1 MEKRCSSRPSP
12 CERTKSIQIFDK
24 YRRTSNLK
32 RPLSCCAENGRSG
45 CARNLTAARSR
56 ARVDPNGLVEV
67 GETARARSHPGNAI
81 DSAIKKLARYTSIS
95 IRTET
100 ACRRRCEML
109 NAKWTRRELL
119 KDRAYA
125 AGDVGDE
132 WGLGQRR
139 VCRDG
144 WARLQL
150 RGRAQCGARHG
161 QKHR

>member
-24 YRRTSNLK
+24 YRKASSLK

-56 ARVDPNGLVEV
+56 ARVDPNGLAEV
-67 GETARARSHPGNAI
+67 GETARARSHPGNSI
-81 DSAIKKLARYTSIS
+81 DSAINKLARYTSIS

-119 KDRAYA
+119 A

-132 WGLGQRR
+132 RGLGQRR
-139 VCRDG
+139 VCRGG

-150 RGRAQCGARHG
+150 RRRAQCGARHG